1 MQNAYFFA
9 TAAKMDIVSLS
20 RFRQIVIGVLVF
32 ILLITSEVKCLSIFT
47 ICVSDYYSA
56 IYRKYM
62 KHLCVYVYTDTHIDI
77 F

>member
-62 KHLCVYVYTDTHIDI
+62 KHLRVYVYTDTHIDI